1 MIAENEST
9 RSRRG
14 GAARILTGLLAL
26 VIAIALVYG
35 ATGYCF
41 HTNPADPSV
50 QQPIGPA
57 MVLFASWPK
66 NAKPDAVIILSGQT
80 FGYVQPCGCSRPQK
94 GGLEPRANF
103 IDSLRK
109 KGWSVA
115 GVDLGDVYPDR
126 HPIGPPPITAPVEE
140 SLLKY
145 KTTMNALRD
154 MGYIAVGAG
163 KTEFAAGLGKITAEY
178 ALQKEQPPYTLA
190 GNVVGLSEGKVVP
203 RRSSSRRRPA
213 PAAARRPRR
222 DRRLRQRFRRHR
234 RRRRQGTR
242 CRGRQARFLHQ
253 GGRGASGPRRGREA
267 IGRRTKPPA
276 ANVLLYQGSI
286 ELARLVAKDRSE
298 FNVILCLSED
308 SEPPQFPEYV
318 THPSGAKTM
327 IVQVGHKGR
336 YVGTIGVFKTAGG
349 GAELKYQLVPL
360 GEEYITPMDAASEKA
375 NKVLPLLEQFA
386 VEVKRDR
393 FLEAIGQVP
402 HPAQIQSPKSNLSYI
417 GSEKCLSCHG
427 GEHKKWSESKHGH
440 AMNALET
447 LAKRPGLRNLDPECV
462 VCHSI
467 GFGFKT
473 GYVNPDKTPNLKHV
487 GCESCH
493 GPGSGHAAAPKDET
507 LLKYQSPW
515 KQAKTDRLP
524 DLALMAKLADPAE
537 RSKVSLPAAQ
547 QRSRQCRQ
555 RHVHEVPR
563 QRERPALRPLH
574 LLAEDRAFGT
584 RQEVT
589 VGCNCFTTSRSR
601 RWTARSRRWPRIAGR

>member
-9 RSRRG
+9 RARR

-26 VIAIALVYG
+26 VIAIGLVYG

-41 HTNPADPSV
+41 HSNPADPSV
-50 QQPIGPA
+50 QPPTGPA
-57 MVLFASWPK
+57 TALFASWPK

-94 GGLEPRANF
+94 GGLERRGNF

-126 HPIGPPPITAPVEE
+126 HPIGPPPITAPIEE

-163 KTEFAAGLGKITAEY
+163 KTEFAAGLSKITAEY

-203 RRSSSRRRPA
+203 RDKFF
-213 PAAARRPRR
+213 PAAPGARRPLVGLVEIAAFANVSVGIVGVVGKGV
-222 DRRLRQRFRRHR
+222 DAEAAKLDSSIKVE
-234 RRRRQGTR
+234 GA
-242 CRGRQARFLHQ
+242 QAAL
-253 GGRGASGPRRGREA
+253 AEA
-267 IGRRTKPPA
+267 VKQLAAAPKQPA
-276 ANVLLYQGSI
+276 ANVLLYQGST
-286 ELARLVAKDRSE
+286 ELARLVAKDRPE

-318 THPSGAKTM
+318 AQPSGAKTM

-336 YVGTIGVFKTAGG
+336 YVGAIGVFKTAGG

-375 NKVLPLLEQFA
+375 NKVLPLLEKFA
-386 VEVKRDR
+386 IEVKRDR
-393 FLEAIGQVP
+393 FLDAIGQVP
-402 HPAQIQSPKSNLSYI
+402 HPAQIQSPKSNLAYI
-417 GSEKCLSCHG
+417 GSEKCLSCHAV
-427 GEHKKWSESKHGH
+427 EHKKWSESKHGH

-462 VCHSI
+462 VCHSV

-515 KQAKTDRLP
+515 KQAKADRLP

-547 QRSRQCRQ
+547 QRVANVVNAMCMKC
-555 RHVHEVPR
+555 HDNENDPHFDLYTYWPKIVHSS
-563 QRERPALRPLH
+563 L
-574 LLAEDRAFGT
+574 GKK
-584 RQEVT
+584 
-589 VGCNCFTTSRSR
+589 
-601 RWTARSRRWPRIAGR
+601 

>member
-94 GGLEPRANF
+94 GGLERRANF

-203 RRSSSRRRPA
+203 REKFF
-213 PAAARRPRR
+213 PAAPGAQRPLVGLVEIAAFANVSVGIVGVVGKGL
-222 DRRLRQRFRRHR
+222 DAEAAKLDSSIKVEGAQAALAEAVRQL
-234 RRRRQGTR
+234 
-242 CRGRQARFLHQ
+242 A
-253 GGRGASGPRRGREA
+253 AAP
-267 IGRRTKPPA
+267 KPPA

-547 QRSRQCRQ
+547 QRVANVVNAMCMKC
-555 RHVHEVPR
+555 HDNENDPHFDLYTYWPKIVHSG
-563 QRERPALRPLH
+563 L
-574 LLAEDRAFGT
+574 GKK
-584 RQEVT
+584 
-589 VGCNCFTTSRSR
+589 
-601 RWTARSRRWPRIAGR
+601 